1 MTMIS
6 LAQMRQYNGC
16 GNVRNDIIFNSRLG
30 SGASPPTFL
39 MTLSCVDLRWN
50 ELISIIAT
58 LQGVILTNNDIN
70 ETYFLIKAHFL
81 I

>member
-1 MTMIS
+1 
-6 LAQMRQYNGC
+6 
-16 GNVRNDIIFNSRLG
+16 
-30 SGASPPTFL
+30 

-70 ETYFLIKAHFL
+70 ETYFLTKAHFL